1 MKKRKSKG
9 SRLNWGYIR
18 DEKPLR
24 LSEMNVSPEKV
35 DLSKQRIGEFVD
47 KFYLKYG
54 NMMSKLSRE

>member
-24 LSEMNVSPEKV
+24 LSEMDVKPEKV
-35 DLSKQRIGEFVD
+35 DLSKQRISDFVD
-47 KFYLKYG
+47 NFYAIYG
-54 NMMSKLSRE
+54 RMMSQLSRE

>member
-1 MKKRKSKG
+1 MKKVKSKG

-35 DLSKQRIGEFVD
+35 DLSKQRIG
-47 KFYLKYG
+47 
-54 NMMSKLSRE
+54 